1 VVKNVKIPIRTCI
14 GCDTKKPKKEMLRI
28 VISPDGDCGID
39 PSGKKSGR
47 GFYLCYQMECLNN
60 AIKRKKF
67 DKYMD
72 KENSLDLINEL
83 KEIFQKG
90 NV

>member
-1 VVKNVKIPIRTCI
+1 VVKNIKTPMRTCI
-14 GCDTKKPKKEMLRI
+14 GCNTKNPKKEMLRI
-28 VISPDGDCGID
+28 VILPDGDCRID

-60 AIKRKKF
+60 AIKKKKF

-72 KENSLDLINEL
+72 KENSLDLISEL
-83 KEIFQKG
+83 KETFQKK
-90 NV
+90 NA

>member
-1 VVKNVKIPIRTCI
+1 
-14 GCDTKKPKKEMLRI
+14 
-28 VISPDGDCGID
+28 
-39 PSGKKSGR
+39 
-47 GFYLCYQMECLNN
+47 MECLNN